1 MIFDRARG
9 GWIRGRRAG
18 QLSAGMFAVVCVV
31 ASAQETGLDTKR
43 LAQLVDSGDYRAAI
57 AEAGA
62 LEEEARPK
70 AKDNTFVPRTRAM
83 VELLLTRAVLQRR
96 IGDLDAAEESL
107 GVAYKAYTDREFQ
120 RRLGLA
126 VRAGGDQAAAAL
138 VPFELVFVDLLDQ
151 GMGLVVDR
159 LRQDG
164 GSAEPE
170 KLAGWLAQFEQLS
183 KQAAAARQ
191 GLTERLE
198 GAGAPLAQSPRAR
211 LLASDIELIKLQ
223 AMFAL
228 AKTRLPAAD
237 KDGGNAAGRGGATKV
252 RAEVVKQ
259 LAQAVERAEEMLT
272 AVADSGAA
280 QDDAGGKVL
289 LEANRIR
296 VDLLVCLAEAQLF
309 AGSADVA
316 EETIDRARPLQKAML
331 DEMHPDRL
339 QPTILAAGITEAR
352 RRASEA
358 AGRTFPARELA
369 KRVATLAG
377 EAKTLLEKHEKLFKE
392 SWPWRA
398 SLAAVAK
405 NAPAAEVRKAQDPAV
420 ADAVDAATQR
430 VMPLIRS
437 LP

>member
-1 MIFDRARG
+1 MIFDRARAG
-9 GWIRGRRAG
+9 RIRGRRAG
-18 QLSAGMFAVVCVV
+18 QLSAWMFAVVCVV

-62 LEEEARPK
+62 LEEQARPK

-191 GLTERLE
+191 GLAERLE

-211 LLASDIELIKLQ
+211 MLASDIESIKLG

-228 AKTRLPAAD
+228 ARMLLPGAEKAD
-237 KDGGNAAGRGGATKV
+237 AAGRGAATKV
-252 RAEVVKQ
+252 RMDVVRQ
-259 LAQAVERAEEMLT
+259 LTQAVERAEEMLT
-272 AVADSGAA
+272 AVADTEATK
-280 QDDAGGKVL
+280 DDAGERMR
-289 LEANRIR
+289 LEADRIR
-296 VDLLVCLAEAQLF
+296 VDLLACLAETQLF
-309 AGSADVA
+309 AGAADVA
-316 EETIDRARPLQKAML
+316 EETIDRALALQKAML
-331 DEMHPDRL
+331 DETHPDRL
-339 QPTILAAGITEAR
+339 QPTILAAGIAEAR

-358 AGRTFPARELA
+358 AGRTFPAREQA
-369 KRVATLAG
+369 KRVAALAG
-377 EAKTLLEKHEKLFKE
+377 EARTLLEKHDKLFNE
-392 SWPWRA
+392 AWPWRA

-405 NAPAAEVRKAQDPAV
+405 NVPAAEARKPQDPAV

-430 VMPLIRS
+430 VMPLIRAM
-437 LP
+437 P